1 MLPGKNSSTPQ
12 QLHSGSASASAT
24 SPASKPQR
32 QDHSAG
38 EAPAPS
44 ACSSSSAASCLPT
57 GPGDPSACG
66 TAAGFRAAGQK
77 LAEGS
82 ADEKSHESEKS
93 CERPPLQSQQED
105 QEKEK
110 RLQNVEKRPAAAD
123 APRKKVV
130 EETQHFIDV
139 AEGKIPVPFGA
150 KLPEPAETLPGQ
162 EDYDA
167 IFSQLHWA
175 ALDLASSPDEHLGAA
190 FRSATLVGYDSRSWR
205 LMSQLLATIES
216 GSKDAVRALGGGALN
231 KRLGQGVYPWEA
243 SGWRHEVLVEK
254 LNFKEYSGPVVVYD
268 TDTFAIKSAF
278 LPHLPCG
285 LLADCA
291 LPRTKTTSE
300 SEASSSCSTSNSAGA
315 GADEKPRANT
325 NSKASSFCASSSS
338 NTSPTTLSAGPSK
351 GCSGGGGSSTL
362 LSAADRFAF
371 GHGIAVRRRVTE
383 GESDKKGS
391 EQHPGYDEVERAYG
405 MSKFVA
411 CRGGKAAA
419 GGMYMFGSHLVP
431 PYSREAFPGTV
442 QRYGTRAAEPDSK
455 DEKNTAA
462 AKGRSEQQGQ
472 HRDTRTEENAE
483 IAVERENHSEQE
495 VELRERDQE
504 GILGD
509 ESNALNRKS
518 QHNCSEGSAACDRLP
533 RNADVD
539 EILFDFAAQYAHAE
553 RLLVPA
559 AARSRLN
566 IMRALDPDGSYSLIP
581 GKGHAAANGA
591 HIFSKSREYVVM
603 VHADSTTDGTLEA
616 IYFYRPREERA
627 GVGAGGRRIRGW
639 DADRGKFPAGHSW
652 MFFAGAVFNLS
663 MVRGAGNFVWVHC
676 SNPDPVYH
684 GTLPTFTRRAGDQ
697 VTARHDGMG
706 AAFLLQDNVARF
718 LAHGYGAE
726 TRDVGT
732 IFHNYKP
739 RQEAAKVVRPG
750 TVAAGAGPPEGARG
764 AGTKSKC
771 RSYFSHAAGSWLRER
786 GAQKGEAKALGRVQ
800 KAEAKALLRA
810 QREEKSAAK
819 LAAVTTAM
827 KKSGAAARAEK
838 GGHTLARAVLEE
850 LEKIENH
857 DDQQQASSASSS
869 ASSSSSSS
877 SAGCAAAPPTI
888 ADKLQSLRSVIIQ
901 QNLIAAAGPA
911 GSFQLSPQDIAS
923 FKDDSIE
930 SKRKRFPDIVAVLSE
945 KLDASVTSN
954 RRHFSQL
961 QKTAGMLLRRMHE
974 TPWQKE
980 QSLEVDRLSGAVVV
994 GREEYEQASRQLLTK

>member
-1 MLPGKNSSTPQ
+1 MLPGSSSSTSQ

-24 SPASKPQR
+24 SPASKRQR
-32 QDHSAG
+32 QDDHSAG

-57 GPGDPSACG
+57 GPGDPPSACG
-66 TAAGFRAAGQK
+66 TAAGFVAAGQK
-77 LAEGS
+77 RAEGA
-82 ADEKSHESEKS
+82 ADERLQESHESEKS
-93 CERPPLQSQQED
+93 GERPPLQSQQED
-105 QEKEK
+105 HEEK
-110 RLQNVEKRPAAAD
+110 RLQNVEKLHLPAVGAD
-123 APRKKVV
+123 APRKEVV
-130 EETQHFIDV
+130 ETQHFIDV
-139 AEGKIPVPFGA
+139 AEGEIPVPFGA

-175 ALDLASSPDEHLGAA
+175 ALDLASSPDEHLGAV

-216 GSKDAVRALGGGALN
+216 GSKDAVRALGGGKN
-231 KRLGQGVYPWEA
+231 KGLGQDVT
-243 SGWRHEVLVEK
+243 V
-254 LNFKEYSGPVVVYD
+254 
-268 TDTFAIKSAF
+268 
-278 LPHLPCG
+278 
-285 LLADCA
+285 
-291 LPRTKTTSE
+291 
-300 SEASSSCSTSNSAGA
+300 
-315 GADEKPRANT
+315 
-325 NSKASSFCASSSS
+325 
-338 NTSPTTLSAGPSK
+338 SAGPSK
-351 GCSGGGGSSTL
+351 GCSGGGASSTL
-362 LSAADRFAF
+362 LSAADRFAV
-371 GHGIAVRRRVTE
+371 GHGIAVRRRVAE

-391 EQHPGYDEVERAYG
+391 EQHPGYDVVDRAYG
-405 MSKFVA
+405 MSRFVS

-518 QHNCSEGSAACDRLP
+518 QHNCSEGSAACERLP

-539 EILFDFAAQYAHAE
+539 EIVFEFAAQYAHAE

-559 AARSRLN
+559 AAQSRLN

-616 IYFYRPREERA
+616 IYFYRPREECAAR
-627 GVGAGGRRIRGW
+627 GVPDEQRGRGRPR
-639 DADRGKFPAGHSW
+639 DADRGNFPAGHSW

-663 MVRGAGNFVWVHC
+663 MLRGAGNFVWVHC

-684 GTLPTFTRRAGDQ
+684 GTLPTFTRRAADQ

-706 AAFLLQDNVARF
+706 AAFLLQDNVARY
-718 LAHGYGAE
+718 LAAGYGAE
-726 TRDVGT
+726 TRDVDT
-732 IFHNYKP
+732 IFMNYKP

-786 GAQKGEAKALGRVQ
+786 GAQKGEAKALGRVQKAEAKALLRAQREEKAAEKVQ

-994 GREEYEQASRQLLTK
+994 GIPGPGGWAPWQNEGLGCGGLEGTEALVDKRMKLGGISWDEAAAVCSAYESRRLCTVEEMRLMRPGGKGVYTL